1 MFINHSNHPSENWPD
16 AERTA
21 AERYG
26 EIIDMPFPN
35 IPADWGEREIAE
47 LASMQ
52 ATEIAELKPAAVL
65 CQGEFTYTYQLVRE
79 LSRQGIVC
87 LSACSERVSAEEPQA
102 DGSVRRVSYFD
113 FVRFRRYE

>member
-1 MFINHSNHPSENWPD
+1 MFINHSNHPSGRWPD
-16 AERTA
+16 AERVA
-21 AERYG
+21 AEHYG

-35 IPADWGEREIAE
+35 IPADWDERQIAELAAQQAAEIAE
-47 LASMQ
+47 LQ
-52 ATEIAELKPAAVL
+52 PAAVL
-65 CQGEFTYTYQLVRE
+65 CQGEFTYTYRLVSE

-87 LSACSERVSAEEPQA
+87 LSACSERVSAEEPQE